1 MEPGLGDFLKGERE
15 RKGRSLDYMVMTT
28 RLRRHFIEALENE
41 DWKVLPAQVFVRGFI
56 RSYAQ
61 ALDLDERRALD
72 LYEEAFPQEKE
83 LPQPLVAPGK
93 TKKKW
98 VAILLSLLVVAA
110 VLVYLWTDLQ
120 KVIPEKV
127 ETLSPGTEETATI
140 LLEQEKGP
148 VESRDVSNADV
159 KEVIPPSGR
168 KGAIFRLV
176 APKQEEPGPLDE
188 QVIVP
193 AEQIADAQDEERVPV
208 PPDPEPVP
216 QVSNVEESPS
226 GDSGAGPALFGGDL
240 VLTGI
245 VRMRTYVRIYIDD
258 RPLKEYIFRPGS
270 RPQWTGSKGFDIL
283 VGNAAGI
290 EFDLNGKMI
299 SDLGGLGKVVRI
311 RLPEG
316 FESKLYEE

>member
-1 MEPGLGDFLKGERE
+1 MEPKVEPGLGDLLKGERE
-15 RKGRSLDYMVMTT
+15 RKRLSLDYMVKTT

-72 LYEEAFPQEKE
+72 LYEDAFPQEEE
-83 LPQPLVAPGK
+83 LPKPLVARGK

-98 VAILLSLLVVAA
+98 VAILLSLLVVTAI
-110 VLVYLWTDLQ
+110 LIYLWTDPQ

-127 ETLSPGTEETATI
+127 ETLSPGTEEKGTMF
-140 LLEQEKGP
+140 LEQEKGP
-148 VESRDVSNADV
+148 VERRNVSNADMR
-159 KEVIPPSGR
+159 EVIPSSDWKDTIVRP
-168 KGAIFRLV
+168 V

-193 AEQIADAQDEERVPV
+193 AGQVADAQDEESVPV
-208 PPDPEPVP
+208 EPDTEPVA
-216 QVSNVEESPS
+216 QVSNVGESLS
-226 GDSGAGPALFGGDL
+226 GDSDARPALSGGDL

-245 VRMRTYVRIYIDD
+245 VRMRTYVRISIDD
-258 RPLKEYIFRPGS
+258 KPPKKYIFRPGS
-270 RPQWTGSKGFDIL
+270 RPQWTGTKGFDIL

-290 EFDLNGKMI
+290 EFDFNGKMI
-299 SDLGGLGKVVRI
+299 SDLGGLGKVVRV
-311 RLPEG
+311 RLP
-316 FESKLYEE
+316 